1 MIPAITGWP
10 DQGLMLDVAVHV
22 GTLGAVL
29 VYFHRDVW
37 LMLRGLVHFALG
49 RRTAPGGRLAGHVI
63 IATVP
68 VVLVGTVMHVT
79 GAMDLLRGAAVIGAT
94 MLGFGIALFFADV
107 FGMTVRRLDHLTG
120 RSALLIGLAQ
130 VLALVPGTS
139 RAGITI
145 TAARILG
152 FERRE
157 AARFSILIAI
167 PAILGAGVLQ
177 GAELWQRGDVELGYD
192 ALLAAA
198 LAFASALLAVAAMMV
213 WLRRASYA
221 PFVIYRI
228 VIGVALLAWV
238 WS

>member
-1 MIPAITGWP
+1 M
-10 DQGLMLDVAVHV
+10 
-22 GTLGAVL
+22 
-29 VYFHRDVW
+29 
-37 LMLRGLVHFALG
+37 
-49 RRTAPGGRLAGHVI
+49 
-63 IATVP
+63 
-68 VVLVGTVMHVT
+68 VLVGTVMHVT

-139 RAGITI
+139 RAGIT
-145 TAARILG
+145 AARILG

-192 ALLAAA
+192 ALLTAA